1 MIALDF
7 KETNV
12 NIAEKQDE
20 YLTLPAFRNTWEGS
34 TTVCFKLE
42 PHELEE
48 LKNNGGKIFL
58 KLYTGN
64 GLFPPIHTSCLKQD
78 LIVPPTNVTIIFG
91 LQASGKS
98 NVLREIAKKAPALWV
113 SEQEL
118 MDGAIIL
125 PSPDKYSHILID
137 DAIGSPQLREFVI
150 KWREQFKIV
159 IATQTREV
167 ADCVGHCN
175 LVDLPI
181 PPNMQN

>member
-1 MIALDF
+1 MIAQNF
-7 KETNV
+7 KEVNV
-12 NIAEKQDE
+12 EIAKDQQE

-34 TTVCFKLE
+34 MTVCFQLE

-48 LKNNGGKIFL
+48 LQNNGGKIFL
-58 KLYTGN
+58 KIYTGN

-78 LIVPPTNVTIIFG
+78 LIVPPTNVTVIFG

-98 NVLREIAKKAPALWV
+98 NVLREIAKEAPALWV

-118 MDGAIIL
+118 INGGIII
-125 PSPDKYSHILID
+125 PSAGKYSHILID
-137 DAIGSPQLREFVI
+137 DAVGSPQLREFVM

-159 IATQTREV
+159 IATQSREV
-167 ADCVGHCN
+167 ADCVGQCN